1 MLNGLYT
8 AASGMLLQE
17 KRLDILSNN
26 LANINTT
33 GFKMDTPNFESY
45 IKKDSSYPQNIIT
58 ESTYNKTINATS
70 RIGGV
75 YTDFSPGQI
84 RQTGNKFDLAL
95 NNPKSFF
102 AVDTPFGVRF
112 TRSGNFTVNTRGELV
127 TQEGFSV
134 LSTNNNPIVIPEG
147 DAAILGNGEISVNGA
162 NLDTIQVMEFEDNSK
177 LQKTGYNLYEAVG
190 TLPVASESPEVVQGY
205 LEMSNINAVREM
217 VNMIT
222 AQRAFETYQRVIR
235 TIDTL
240 NDRAANEL
248 GKIA

>member
-8 AASGMLLQE
+8 ATSGMLLQE
-17 KRLDILSNN
+17 KRLDVLSNN
-26 LANINTT
+26 LANINTV

-45 IKKDSSYPQNIIT
+45 NTKESQYPQNIIT

-70 RIGGV
+70 RIGEV
-75 YTDFSPGQI
+75 YTDFAAGHI
-84 RQTGNKFDLAL
+84 KETGNKLDLAL

-112 TRSGNFTVNTRGELV
+112 TRSGNFAINNQRELV
-127 TQEGFSV
+127 TQEGFPV
-134 LSTNNNPIVIPEG
+134 LSTNNSSIVIPDGELT
-147 DAAILGNGEISVNGA
+147 ILGNGEIAVNGA
-162 NLDTIQVMEFEDNSK
+162 ILANLQVVEFEDTAK
-177 LQKTGYNLYEAVG
+177 LQKTGNNLFTAVG
-190 TLPVASESPEVVQGY
+190 ILPTPSVAAEIKQGY

-240 NDRAANEL
+240 NERAANEL

>member
-26 LANINTT
+26 LANINTV
-33 GFKMDTPNFESY
+33 GFKMDAPNFESY
-45 IKKDSSYPQNIIT
+45 MKKESSYPQNLIT

-70 RIGGV
+70 RISGV
-75 YTDFSPGQI
+75 YRDFAPGHI
-84 RQTGNKFDLAL
+84 KQTGNKFDLAL
-95 NNPKSFF
+95 NNSKSFF
-102 AVDTPFGVRF
+102 AIDTPFGVRF
-112 TRSGNFTVNTRGELV
+112 TRSGNFTLNSQRELV

-134 LSTNNNPIVIPEG
+134 LSTNNSPIVLPEG
-147 DAAILGNGEISVNGA
+147 DVAILSNGEVTVNGA
-162 NLDTIQVMEFEDNSK
+162 VLDNLQIVEFDDASK
-177 LQKTGYNLYEAVG
+177 LQKTGNNLFAAVG
-190 TLPVASESPEVVQGY
+190 ILPIASETPELTQGY
-205 LEMSNINAVREM
+205 LEMSNVNAVREM

-240 NDRAANEL
+240 NERAANEL